1 MIITNPS
8 DPDTQTAHTIGYNE
22 KSRSDPVLGPLSL
35 VKVKIMTGRMHQIR
49 VHMADAGY
57 PVLGDIVY
65 GLPSYNRR
73 LQKTHNIL
81 RQLLHCRCYSF
92 TDMK

>member
-8 DPDTQTAHTIGYNE
+8 DVDAQTAHTIGYNE
-22 KSRSDPVLGPLSL
+22 KSRSDPVLGPLTL

-65 GLPSYNRR
+65 GLPSYNRK

-81 RQLLHCRCYSF
+81 RQLLHSIN
-92 TDMK
+92 